1 MTKIRKDKSSK
12 ITNSSQRII
21 SSLLIASLLIGS
33 VSMVVKDQS
42 VFARDYD
49 AEIREVK
56 KRETEAQSQA
66 NALGERGKT
75 LQAELDRFSREKT
88 VIESQ
93 IKISQIEHDKLVA
106 EIEKT
111 EKKIVDTRKALGAI
125 LTEMSMEDE
134 VSPIERLAGS
144 ENISVALDKFEYKN
158 AVKSSLTAKVGEIR
172 EMKKELEAKQVD
184 VARVLDN
191 QKTQQKQL
199 AAKESEQAKLV
210 AETKGEEA
218 EYRKYAEALSAER
231 SKLEA
236 EQAAEI
242 ARRAANSG
250 GYVASTDGSNGGY
263 PSNWANAPM
272 NAYVDSWGMYSRQ
285 CVSYAAFK
293 VASTY
298 GNMPYW
304 GGIGNAN
311 EWLRNARNQGIP
323 NGSLPKVGSVGV
335 QLSGAYGHVAWVEA
349 VNPNGTLR
357 ISHYN
362 VNWTGTY
369 AIWDNVSPA
378 FFDGYIYFGE
388 W

>member
-1 MTKIRKDKSSK
+1 MTKIQKNK
-12 ITNSSQRII
+12 ITNNSQRII

-33 VSMVVKDQS
+33 VSMLAKDQS

-93 IKISQIEHDKLVA
+93 IRISQIEHDKLVA
-106 EIEKT
+106 EIEQT

-125 LTEMSMEDE
+125 LTEMSLEDE

-158 AVKSSLTAKVGEIR
+158 AVKSSLTDKVGEIR
-172 EMKKELEAKQVD
+172 EMKKNLEDKQAD
-184 VARVLDN
+184 VARVLNN

-199 AAKESEQAKLV
+199 ATKESEQAKLV

-218 EYRKYAEALSAER
+218 EYRKYADALSAER
-231 SKLEA
+231 SKLES
-236 EQAAEI
+236 EQAAAI

-250 GYVASTDGSNGGY
+250 GYVTGATDGSNGGY
-263 PSNWANAPM
+263 PSIWANAPM
-272 NAYVDSWGMYSRQ
+272 NSYVDSWGMYSRQ

-293 VASTY
+293 VSQAY

-323 NGSLPKVGSVGV
+323 NGSTPKVGSVGV
-335 QLSGAYGHVAWVEA
+335 QLSGTYGHVAWIEA

-369 AIWDNVSPA
+369 AVWDNVSPS

>member
-1 MTKIRKDKSSK
+1 MTKNLKQKNNTTHRQKV
-12 ITNSSQRII
+12 II
-21 SSLLIASLLIGS
+21 SLLIASLLVSS
-33 VSMVVKDQS
+33 VSILANGQPS
-42 VFARDYD
+42 FARDFD

-56 KRETEAQSQA
+56 KREEEAQSQA
-66 NALGERGKT
+66 SALGERGKT
-75 LQAELDRFSREKT
+75 LEAELSRFSREKT

-93 IKISQIEHDKLVA
+93 IKISQIEHDKLVS
-106 EIEKT
+106 EIEQT
-111 EKKIVDTRKALGAI
+111 EKKIVDTRKALGAV

-158 AVKSSLTAKVGEIR
+158 AVKSSLTDKVGEIR
-172 EMKKELEAKQVD
+172 EMKKKLETKQTD
-184 VARVLDN
+184 VSRVLGN
-191 QKTQQKQL
+191 QKTQQQQL
-199 AAKESEQAKLV
+199 ATKESEQAKLV

-218 EYRKYAEALSAER
+218 EYLKYAESLSAER
-231 SKLEA
+231 SKLES

-250 GYVASTDGSNGGY
+250 GYIAASSDGSNGGY
-263 PSNWANAPM
+263 PAVWANAPM
-272 NAYVDSWGMYSRQ
+272 NSYVDSWGMYSRQ
-285 CVSYAAFK
+285 CVSYTAFK
-293 VASTY
+293 VSQTY

-323 NGSLPKVGSVGV
+323 NGSMPKVGSVGV
-335 QLSGAYGHVAWVEA
+335 QLSGSYGHTAWIEA

-362 VNWTGTY
+362 VNWTGAY
-369 AIWDNVSPA
+369 AVWDNVNPS
-378 FFDGYIYFGE
+378 FFDGYIYFGD